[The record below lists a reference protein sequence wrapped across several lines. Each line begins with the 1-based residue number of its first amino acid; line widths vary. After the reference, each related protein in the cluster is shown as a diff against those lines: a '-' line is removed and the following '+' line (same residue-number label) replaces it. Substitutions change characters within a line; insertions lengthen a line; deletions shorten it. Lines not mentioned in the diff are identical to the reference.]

1 MPLTLNNTST
11 LTADN
16 IVISGTNLTDLY
28 ATKTELS
35 EINTT
40 TEVTAN
46 TDAIAV
52 LNTKQL
58 QKFNNINAI
67 NDDLTNNYQ
76 TNAVLATNF
85 YNKTEID
92 TTSTNYYIST
102 QIDTNL
108 STNYQTNAQLSVN
121 YFNKSEIDTNLSTN
135 FQTNTQLATN
145 YYTKTEVDGLV
156 GAGGGYTDTEIDN
169 LLDLRVPKSDF
180 TNRFS
185 ANPII
190 DCSAPTVIHS
200 GSTLNNSTSNIS
212 PVAGLL
218 FSNQTGGGD
227 KVIGQFKNAS
237 NYITLQGNEIIA
249 NATSDDSLTALD
261 LLPSDSV
268 KIQSLTL
275 GDITAPTTGS
285 DIIRNSGD
293 ANYTL
298 RVRDTQG
305 VWELRNRN
313 LRCMNPSN
321 PANGTEM
328 ILHDTGG
335 DYRLRIGSQTTAQVG
350 IGVQY
355 NSSYFFKCWRRN

>member
-1 MPLTLNNTST
+1 MQHKQNLTILTLQR
-11 LTADN
+11 
-16 IVISGTNLTDLY
+16 II
-28 ATKTELS
+28 
-35 EINTT
+35 
-40 TEVTAN
+40 TAN

-58 QKFNNINAI
+58 QNFNNINAI
-67 NDDLTNNYQ
+67 SHDLTNNYQ
-76 TNAVLATNF
+76 TNTVLSSNF
-85 YNKTEID
+85 YNRTEID
-92 TTSTNYYIST
+92 ATFTNYYTST

-121 YFNKSEIDTNLSTN
+121 YYNKSEVDTTFS
-135 FQTNTQLATN
+135 N
-145 YYTKTEVDGLV
+145 YYTITQTQANYYDKTYIDANIG
-156 GAGGGYTDTEIDN
+156 GGGYSDTDIDN

-200 GSTLNNSTSNIS
+200 GLTLNSSTINIS

-227 KVIGQFKNAS
+227 KVVSQFNNAS
-237 NYITLQGNEIIA
+237 NYLTLQGNKIIA

-261 LLPSDSV
+261 LNSSDSV

-275 GDITAPTTGS
+275 GDITVPTTGS

-305 VWELRNRN
+305 VWEFRNRN

-335 DYRLRIGSQTTAQVG
+335 D
-350 IGVQY
+350 
-355 NSSYFFKCWRRN
+355 

>member
-1 MPLTLNNTST
+1 MTLTLNNTNT

-16 IVISGTNLTDLY
+16 IVVSGTDFSQIY
-28 ATKTELS
+28 ATKTELHNLNFAAD
-35 EINTT
+35 IT
-40 TEVTAN
+40 VN

-58 QKFNNINAI
+58 QNFNNINAI
-67 NDDLTNNYQ
+67 SDDLTNNYQ
-76 TNAVLATNF
+76 TNTVLSSNF
-85 YNKTEID
+85 YNKTETD
-92 TTSTNYYIST
+92 ATFTNYYTST
-102 QIDTNL
+102 RIDTNF

-121 YFNKSEIDTNLSTN
+121 YYNKSEVDTTFS
-135 FQTNTQLATN
+135 N
-145 YYTKTEVDGLV
+145 YYSITQTQANYYDKTYIDANIG
-156 GAGGGYTDTEIDN
+156 GGGYSDTDIDN

-185 ANPII
+185 ANP
-190 DCSAPTVIHS
+190 
-200 GSTLNNSTSNIS
+200 
-212 PVAGLL
+212 VAGLL

-227 KVIGQFKNAS
+227 KVVSQFKNAS
-237 NYITLQGNEIIA
+237 NYITLQGNKTIA

-261 LLPSDSV
+261 VNPSDSV

-275 GDITAPTTGS
+275 GDIAVPTTGS
-285 DIIRNSGD
+285 DIIRKSGD

-305 VWELRNRN
+305 VWEFRNRN

-355 NSSYFFKCWRRN
+355 NSSYF